1 MSMKE
6 KVDAFNSVLIEAGK
20 KHVGKIKVGGRR
32 RACITPPVR
41 AAIRRRNRL
50 RKNMRTNREEWK
62 EASKEVRDLKR
73 EAKEQ
78 AWKDYLNEAINE
90 KDDTKVYRIIR
101 SLNGSPDNNNTN
113 EALIHN
119 NRTITSDIRKA
130 DTFIQHYASVSRH
143 IFTKEERDTNREAKK
158 ILARN
163 APTPHGACRDF
174 SLSELNK
181 ALKKMNKKGA
191 PGQDDIPVTFLV
203 ALGLKAKMVLLN
215 IINFSFSTGQ
225 IPQIW
230 RNAVIIPLLKAK
242 KPASQLSSY
251 RPIALTSC
259 VVKLFERMI
268 ANRLT
273 IMAERN
279 GWFHHY
285 QAGFRKGRNCSD
297 QILRIVQ
304 KIDDGF
310 QQKKKSVIAL
320 LDLSKA
326 YDMVWQQKLIITM
339 KETGVPQQ
347 FLQWIFNFLQN
358 RQAKVRLNNAEGKSM
373 KIRQGL
379 PQGSVLAPLLFL
391 FYINTLAPRL
401 PKENTNSF
409 FADDITILSE
419 AKTLKE
425 AEKKI
430 QKAVDIV
437 AAWAK
442 EYKMDLSTKSEIG
455 FFTTNDKEAKW
466 RPKVKIG

>member
-1 MSMKE
+1 MNWSKFTQEVEDNIEQVTGSISMKE
-6 KVDAFNSVLIEAGK
+6 RVDAFNFVLIEASK
-20 KHVGKIKVGGRR
+20 KHVIKINVGGRR

-191 PGQDDIPVTFLV
+191 PGQDDIPVTFFV
-203 ALGLKAKMVLLN
+203 ALGLKVKMALLLN

-225 IPQIW
+225 TPQIW

-242 KPASQLSSY
+242 KPQLSSY
-251 RPIALTSC
+251 RSIALTSC

-273 IMAERN
+273 IRAKLASE
-279 GWFHHY
+279 
-285 QAGFRKGRNCSD
+285 KGAT
-297 QILRIVQ
+297 V
-304 KIDDGF
+304 
-310 QQKKKSVIAL
+310 A
-320 LDLSKA
+320 
-326 YDMVWQQKLIITM
+326 
-339 KETGVPQQ
+339 
-347 FLQWIFNFLQN
+347 
-358 RQAKVRLNNAEGKSM
+358 
-373 KIRQGL
+373 IR
-379 PQGSVLAPLLFL
+379 
-391 FYINTLAPRL
+391 
-401 PKENTNSF
+401 
-409 FADDITILSE
+409 
-419 AKTLKE
+419 
-425 AEKKI
+425 
-430 QKAVDIV
+430 
-437 AAWAK
+437 
-442 EYKMDLSTKSEIG
+442 
-455 FFTTNDKEAKW
+455 
-466 RPKVKIG
+466 